1 MLNPKSIII
10 GGSSANPP
18 HYGHQA
24 ILADV
29 LRGER
34 KADYDLMIWIP
45 CGERPDKHLAVC
57 TKCADSSA
65 GFCSD
70 CINHRIAMTEM
81 MVNDFRQ
88 MSSSPINFQ
97 VWYDDIFGRN
107 TATIDW
113 LELLVRKYPQA
124 KLTWLTG
131 SDSVIPRPEFGGL
144 NEIQARW
151 KRGEWLFACQRW
163 HWLVYPRPGYELGD
177 LPLPWQF
184 KIASLNTGI
193 DISSSQI
200 RASIAGN
207 CCDWEKS
214 VPPNIAKYIKINGLY
229 GYQI

>member
-1 MLNPKSIII
+1 MIDPKSIII

-18 HYGHQA
+18 HHGHHA

-29 LRGER
+29 LGGENR
-34 KADYDLMIWIP
+34 NDYDLMIWIP

-57 TKCADSSA
+57 PKCVNNSS
-65 GFCSD
+65 GVCSD
-70 CINHRIAMTEM
+70 CVNHRIAMTEM
-81 MVNDFRQ
+81 MVNDFRR
-88 MSSSPINFQ
+88 SFGNPINFQ

-113 LELLVRKYPQA
+113 LEFLVRKYPQA
-124 KLTWLTG
+124 RLTWLTG
-131 SDSVIPRPEFGGL
+131 SDSVIPRSEFGGL

-163 HWLVYPRPGYELGD
+163 RWLVYPRPGYELGD
-177 LPLPWQF
+177 FQLPWQF
-184 KIASLNTGI
+184 QVAPFTVKA

-200 RASIAGN
+200 RTAIVQKHS
-207 CCDWEKS
+207 DWEEL
-214 VPPNIAKYIKINGLY
+214 VRPDIAEYIKTNGLY